1 MMTSLQQVMR
11 ALSCSSEQVLALA
24 SSFSKD
30 ADSYLVSMQGD
41 DGNYQTQAINIHNK
55 PRQGTVTPLHFLLS
69 AV

>member
-1 MMTSLQQVMR
+1 MR

-41 DGNYQTQAINIHNK
+41 DGNYHTQAINIHNK
-55 PRQGTVTPLHFLLS
+55 PRQGGRFPSSSLHLQTCD
-69 AV
+69 AH